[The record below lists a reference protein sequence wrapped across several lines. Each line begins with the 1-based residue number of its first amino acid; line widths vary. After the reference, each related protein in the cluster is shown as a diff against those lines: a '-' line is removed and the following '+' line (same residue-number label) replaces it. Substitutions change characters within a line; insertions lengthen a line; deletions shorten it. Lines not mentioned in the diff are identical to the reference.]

1 MNKFFTCVDSYISK
15 KECEKYI
22 EMYNTNLSST
32 YTYNDTIPLKIKSD
46 QTVTR
51 ICNDFG
57 IKNKLDNLEIVKR
70 EEGSFMEN
78 HFDKGDTLAF
88 ILYLNENLKGGQTV
102 FENETIIYPKK
113 GRLLLFS
120 NGLILHKVEKIIEG
134 TRYVLA
140 GWFI

>member
-1 MNKFFTCVDSYISK
+1 
-15 KECEKYI
+15 
-22 EMYNTNLSST
+22 
-32 YTYNDTIPLKIKSD
+32 
-46 QTVTR
+46 
-51 ICNDFG
+51 
-57 IKNKLDNLEIVKR
+57 
-70 EEGSFMEN
+70 MEN